1 MKTLLFL
8 LLLVTLTL
16 PAQTATWSN
25 DGWVVKASYTNPML
39 AMGSTITI
47 PATIGIEVGGIPQ
60 VIEATTDQF
69 TMVMPTTPVVATKIW
84 TSVNVLNTG
93 FTLSE
98 VSGDGTAT
106 FDANGKLVIR
116 VNAPNDGNIH
126 TVQFKLKSVLPS
138 WIVKYIPGVKQYL
151 ASRLKY

>member
-1 MKTLLFL
+1 
-8 LLLVTLTL
+8 
-16 PAQTATWSN
+16 
-25 DGWVVKASYTNPML
+25 ML

-93 FTLSE
+93 FTIHD
-98 VSGDGTAT
+98 VSGDGTAA
-106 FDANGKLVIR
+106 FDATGHLVIK
-116 VNAPNDGNIH
+116 VNAPNDGNTH
-126 TVQFKLKSVLPS
+126 TVQFKLKSVMPS

-151 ASRLKY
+151 ASRINY